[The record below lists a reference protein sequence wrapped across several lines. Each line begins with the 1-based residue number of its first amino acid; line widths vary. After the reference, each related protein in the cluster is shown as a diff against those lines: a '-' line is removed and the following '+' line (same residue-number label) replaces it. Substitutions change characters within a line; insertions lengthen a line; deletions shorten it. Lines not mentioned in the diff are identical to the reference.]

1 MADLVIFLRAY
12 AAGLVGFLV
21 FTGTP
26 FSASTAVP
34 PDPLAIERPAAG
46 ADAALSIATT
56 RSDRR

>member
-26 FSASTAVP
+26 FSASTAVQ
-34 PDPLAIERPAAG
+34 PDEPAIERLAEG
-46 ADAALSIATT
+46 ADSASIVATT
-56 RSDRR
+56 RSDGR